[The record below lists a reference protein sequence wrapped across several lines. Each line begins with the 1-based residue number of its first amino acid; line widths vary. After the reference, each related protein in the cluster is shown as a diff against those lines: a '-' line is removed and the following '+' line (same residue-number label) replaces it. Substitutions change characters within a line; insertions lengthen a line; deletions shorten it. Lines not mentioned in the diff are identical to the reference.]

1 MPSVDSRIRVQLAAG
16 TMFRGFGPAV
26 IALTGFMALAT
37 ATLQS
42 AAILPSSEPRETL
55 LVWITLAIIACL
67 LIGIEMRARTRRKH
81 GGLADVMLLNAVEH
95 FLPFGA
101 TGAVIAAIIMTN
113 APEFAWLMPG
123 LWQMLVGLGLF
134 AAVRFLPRTV
144 LLAAAFYLCAGA
156 ITLALASTART
167 ISPWDMGL
175 PFGLGQ
181 LALGVI
187 LHIAEKEDATDDAG

>member
-1 MPSVDSRIRVQLAAG
+1 
-16 TMFRGFGPAV
+16 
-26 IALTGFMALAT
+26 
-37 ATLQS
+37 
-42 AAILPSSEPRETL
+42 
-55 LVWITLAIIACL
+55 
-67 LIGIEMRARTRRKH
+67 
-81 GGLADVMLLNAVEH
+81 
-95 FLPFGA
+95 
-101 TGAVIAAIIMTN
+101 
-113 APEFAWLMPG
+113 
-123 LWQMLVGLGLF
+123 MLVGLGLF